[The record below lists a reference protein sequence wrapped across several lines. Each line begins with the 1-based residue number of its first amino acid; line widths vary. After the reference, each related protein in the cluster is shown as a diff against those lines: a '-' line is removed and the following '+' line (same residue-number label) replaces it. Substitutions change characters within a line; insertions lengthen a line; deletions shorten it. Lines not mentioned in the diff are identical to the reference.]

1 MRAFLTGR
9 FILAGAA
16 VAGSLLAACSD
27 AATDPIICTEEFRFG
42 LSIRVLDGATGAGAA
57 VGAQGTITEGDY
69 VEQLQVFGD
78 DGMYG
83 AGERAGTYDIRIT
96 KQGYE
101 EWTASQVTVT
111 ADECHVQT
119 VSLQANLVPLP

>member
-1 MRAFLTGR
+1 MSAFSNRRLTVAM
-9 FILAGAA
+9 FA
-16 VAGSLLAACSD
+16 VAGAFFIACND
-27 AATDPIICTEEFRFG
+27 APTDPIVCTEEFRFG

-57 VGAQGTITEGDY
+57 EGARGTITEGDY
-69 VEQLQVFGD
+69 VEELQVFGN
-78 DGMYG
+78 DGMFG

-111 ADECHVQT
+111 ADECHVHT